1 MTFEGPEYAKATI
14 TENFKDVVQKVVD
27 SSRGYAIKLSSDDGR
42 SMWVGIGFHDRND
55 AFDFYAAFED
65 FQKKREM
72 ERNPHLFKNLNKK
85 QIDFSLKPGQVINL
99 NIGAGTVATQSTG
112 SEIAWENPFDRK
124 PQQQASTSFSDGYSF
139 Y

>member
-99 NIGAGTVATQSTG
+99 NIGAGTVGTQPTG

-124 PQQQASTSFSDGYSF
+124 PQQQASTGFSDGYSF